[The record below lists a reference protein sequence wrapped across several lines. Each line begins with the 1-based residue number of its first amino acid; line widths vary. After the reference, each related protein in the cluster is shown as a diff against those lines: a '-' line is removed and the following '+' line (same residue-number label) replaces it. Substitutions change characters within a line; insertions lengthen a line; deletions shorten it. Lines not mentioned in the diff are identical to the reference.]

1 MTRRE
6 LVNRLRSLAIAI
18 ESGDSM
24 KMLCDEALHG
34 ESDSVL
40 ALIKMANRVAKAV
53 VATPP
58 APVKENEV
66 KNDLG

>member
-1 MTRRE
+1 
-6 LVNRLRSLAIAI
+6 
-18 ESGDSM
+18 M
-24 KMLCDEALHG
+24 KMLGDEALHS
-34 ESDSVL
+34 ESDCVL

>member
-24 KMLCDEALHG
+24 KMLGDEALHS

-53 VATPP
+53 ATPP

>member
-1 MTRRE
+1 
-6 LVNRLRSLAIAI
+6 
-18 ESGDSM
+18 M
-24 KMLCDEALHG
+24 KMLGDEALHS
-34 ESDSVL
+34 ESDCVL
-40 ALIKMANRVAKAV
+40 ALIKMANRVAKA